1 MNAKRILSLIL
12 AVLMLSTSFL
22 FVACGKEEE
31 EKGGAGNVELNTE
44 EDDESKKYTAEIKN
58 LNGHVFHFL
67 TRGTNPS
74 SHLAT
79 HAVYAETTTGDKV
92 NDAVYARN
100 AQLAEKYN
108 CTITEERYSNP
119 GASARESL
127 IAGDYIADFI
137 MGTAQQ
143 TRTLASA
150 GLLVDFNTLENIDLT
165 KAWWD
170 QNALNGMNV
179 GGKNFFITGDAA
191 TLDDRASWIMW
202 VNRDIIELYDSSI
215 DLYDTVKKGEWTL
228 ELMAKLMSETA
239 QDMDGDGQIT
249 KIGTD
254 RFGYTGERG
263 NNWFHVAA
271 QNVTL
276 SRISPAGDIE
286 IPPQLSSEL
295 LAAWEAAK
303 GVITSPYRIVDDSG
317 AYFRSGLST
326 FFCCNVGSMLNM
338 GSTTVNMGFLPLPK
352 QSVEQEKYHTCMSYI
367 QLGSYCIPY
376 SVEQAEDWET
386 NGFKS
391 GAEQC
396 AYFLEAF
403 GYYSMQI
410 LTPAF
415 YDQVIL
421 KQSVRDA
428 ESAEM
433 VKMALENKVYDPVV
447 GYDFGATLTMFKEAG
462 SPNAG
467 EPGTDA
473 YFDTLGSLYDARYQA
488 ARKALNDYIKYI
500 NTDTA
505 V

>member
-22 FVACGKEEE
+22 FVACGKDEEE
-31 EKGGAGNVELNTE
+31 GGKGGNVAINTE
-44 EDDESKKYTAEIKN
+44 AEDESMKYTAEIKN

-108 CTITEERYSNP
+108 CSITEERYSNP
-119 GASARESL
+119 GKSARESL

-137 MGTAQQ
+137 MGTAAQ

-150 GLLVDFNTLENIDLT
+150 GLLVDFNTLQNIDLT

-170 QNALNGMNV
+170 QNALNGVNV

-191 TLDDRASWIMW
+191 TSDDRASWIMW
-202 VNRDIIELYDSSI
+202 VNRDIIEKYDSSI
-215 DLYDTVKKGEWTL
+215 DIYDIVKKGEWTL
-228 ELMAKLMSETA
+228 EYMAKLMNETA
-239 QDMDGDGQIT
+239 ADMDGDGQIT

-254 RFGYTGERG
+254 LFGYTGERG

-276 SRISPAGDIE
+276 SKISPSGDIE
-286 IPPQLSSEL
+286 VPPQLSNEIL
-295 LAAWEAAK
+295 TAWEAAK
-303 GVITSPYRIVDDSG
+303 PVIASPYRIVDDSS
-317 AYFRSGLST
+317 AYFKKGLST
-326 FFCCNVGSMLNM
+326 FFCCNVGTMLNA
-338 GSTTVNMGFLPLPK
+338 GDSTINVGFLPLPK
-352 QSVEQEKYHTCMSYI
+352 QSVEQEKYHTSMSYI
-367 QLGSYCIPY
+367 QLGTYCIPY

-386 NGFKS
+386 NGFTS

-403 GYYSMQI
+403 AYYSMQI

-421 KQSVRDA
+421 KQSVRDS

-447 GYDFGATLTMFKEAG
+447 GYDFGATLAMFKEAG
-462 SPNAG
+462 SPEAG
-467 EPGTDA
+467 KPGTDA
-473 YFDTLGSLYDARYQA
+473 YYDTLGSLYDARYGA

-500 NTDTA
+500 NTEE

>member
-1 MNAKRILSLIL
+1 MKATRILSLIL
-12 AVLMLSTSFL
+12 AIVMLSTSFL
-22 FVACGKEEE
+22 FVACAKEEE
-31 EKGGAGNVELNTE
+31 EGGKGGGVAVNTE
-44 EDDESKKYTAEIKN
+44 AEDESKKYTAEIKN
-58 LNGHVFHFL
+58 LNGHEFHFL
-67 TRGTNPS
+67 TRGTNPT

-79 HAVYAETTTGDKV
+79 HAVYAETTNGEKV

-127 IAGDYIADFI
+127 IAGDYVADFI
-137 MGTAQQ
+137 MGTAYQ

-170 QNALNGMNV
+170 QNAMAGMNV
-179 GGKNFFITGDAA
+179 GGKTFFITGDAA
-191 TLDDRASWIMW
+191 TLDDRGSWIMY
-202 VNRDIIELYDSSI
+202 VNRDILHIYDPNLDI
-215 DLYDTVKKGEWTL
+215 YDVVRKGEWTL
-228 ELMAKLMSETA
+228 EYMAKIMSETA
-239 QDMDGDGQIT
+239 ADMDGDGQIT

-254 RFGYTGERG
+254 RFGYTGERN
-263 NNWFHVAA
+263 NNWYHIAA
-271 QNVTL
+271 QNITL
-276 SRISPAGDIE
+276 AKPTPSGDFE
-286 IPPQLSSEL
+286 IFPTLGSDL
-295 LAAWEAAK
+295 LTAWEAARK
-303 GVITSPYRIVDDSG
+303 VLASPYRIVSDTG
-317 AYFRSGLST
+317 NYFRNNLST
-326 FFCCNVGSMLNM
+326 FWGCNVGTMLNA
-338 GSTTVNMGFLPLPK
+338 GNVTINIGFLPLPK
-352 QSVEQEKYHTCMSYI
+352 QSVEQDKYYTAVEYI

-386 NGFKS
+386 NGFTS

-403 GYYSMQI
+403 AYYSMQI

-415 YDQVIL
+415 YDQVIM

-433 VKMALENKVYDPVV
+433 VRMALENKMYDPVV
-447 GYDFGATLTMFKEAG
+447 GYDMGSTMAIFKGACG
-462 SPNAG
+462 SAG
-467 EPGTDA
+467 EIANDLEYDGIST
-473 YFDTLGSLYDARYQA
+473 LYDARYQA

-500 NTDTA
+500 NTESL
-505 V
+505 

>member
-1 MNAKRILSLIL
+1 MKATRILSLIL
-12 AVLMLSTSFL
+12 ALLMLSTSFL
-22 FVACGKEEE
+22 FVACGNEEE
-31 EKGGAGNVELNTE
+31 GKGGGGNVVINTE
-44 EDDESKKYTAEIKN
+44 EEDVSKKYDAEIKN

-79 HAVYAETTTGDKV
+79 HAVYAEATTGDKV

-137 MGTAQQ
+137 MGTASQ

-170 QNALNGMNV
+170 QNAMAGMNV
-179 GGKNFFITGDAA
+179 GGKIFFITGDAA
-191 TLDDRASWIMW
+191 TLDDRASWIMF
-202 VNRDIIELYDSSI
+202 VNRDIIEQYDANLNLYDV
-215 DLYDTVKKGEWTL
+215 VKKGEWTL
-228 ELMAKLMSETA
+228 ELMAKIMNETA
-239 QDMDGDGQIT
+239 QDKDGDGQVT

-254 RFGYTGERG
+254 LFGYTGERG

-276 SRISPAGDIE
+276 SKISPSGDFE
-286 IPPQLSSEL
+286 IPAVPKPEL

-303 GVITSPYRIVDDSG
+303 PVITSPNRIVSDSSG
-317 AYFRSGLST
+317 YFKKGLST
-326 FFCCNVGSMLNM
+326 FYACNVGTMLN
-338 GSTTVNMGFLPLPK
+338 GGDATISVGFLPFPK
-352 QSVEQEKYHTCMSYI
+352 QNVEQDDYYISMSYI

-376 SVEQAEDWET
+376 TVEQAEDWET

-403 GYYSMQI
+403 AYYSMQI

-421 KQSVRDA
+421 KQSVRDS

-433 VKMALENKVYDPVV
+433 VEMALKNKVYDPVV
-447 GYDFGATLTMFKEAG
+447 GYGFGSLNGCFTEAG
-462 SPNAG
+462 SPEAG
-467 EPGTDA
+467 VAGTDI
-473 YFDTLGSLYDARYQA
+473 YFDTFGSLYEARYKA
-488 ARKALNDYIKYI
+488 GRKALNDYIKYI
-500 NTDTA
+500 NTEE